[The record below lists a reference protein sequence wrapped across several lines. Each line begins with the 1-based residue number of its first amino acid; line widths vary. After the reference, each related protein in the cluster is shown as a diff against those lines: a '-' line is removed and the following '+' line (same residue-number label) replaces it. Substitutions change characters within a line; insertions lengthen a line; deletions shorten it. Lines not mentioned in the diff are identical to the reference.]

1 MSPHGSIRTAAL
13 LLFLSIPASM
23 TAQQEATAALPDTVP
38 LVVLEPRAPA
48 RIEPAARPIHAAVAP
63 GPTGEQIAR
72 RALWHQARARNWQAQ
87 HHTWGQRGGYRG
99 AHIPD
104 EEFLMYY
111 GRAHPFQISRL
122 PSELVGGRVRFQYGR
137 FWFAL
142 EDPWPE
148 YWPDTW
154 YDTDVAY
161 LGYFDDGYY
170 LFNESR
176 RGVRV
181 AVEVIPD

>member
-1 MSPHGSIRTAAL
+1 MSPHGSFSTAL
-13 LLFLSIPASM
+13 LLLVLTIPAPM
-23 TAQQEATAALPDTVP
+23 NAQQETAALPDTAP
-38 LVVLEPRAPA
+38 QVVLEPRAPDA
-48 RIEPAARPIHAAVAP
+48 AEPRARPIHAAVVA
-63 GPTGEQIAR
+63 GPTVEQLAQ

-99 AHIPD
+99 GRIPD
-104 EEFLMYY
+104 EEFLTYY

-122 PSELVGGRVRFQYGR
+122 PSELVGRHVRFQYGR
-137 FWFAL
+137 YWFAL

-161 LGYFDDGYY
+161 LGYSEDGYY

-176 RGVRV
+176 RGVRI